1 MNPLL
6 TEDQRLL
13 RDTLRQGLA
22 KVCPVTNVRAVWHN
36 PAALRPLWREFAN
49 LGLLGI
55 LVPEDFGGL
64 GMTEVELAVA
74 MEEVG
79 YAAAPGP
86 LLEAAAIAVPSLLG
100 IANAPANVLEASL
113 GAVIEGAKLVTAGT
127 HPSDPIAWAEE
138 ADFCLLRA
146 TSGPRLLARA
156 DYSATP
162 QPSVDACRRTATVSA
177 QGWEGDGTAPS
188 QRAALAAAAQLI
200 GLAKRMTEMTVEYAN
215 VRQQFGKPIGSFP
228 AVKHHLVDAHAATEM
243 ARPLVLRAAWSLS
256 VGASDAAFAVSM
268 AKAAASDAAELA
280 AKKALQVHGAIGY
293 TTECDLHFFL
303 KRTWALA
310 RAHGSASWHR
320 EQVAAAL
327 LDGSA
332 APSFC

>member
-1 MNPLL
+1 
-6 TEDQRLL
+6 
-13 RDTLRQGLA
+13 
-22 KVCPVTNVRAVWHN
+22 
-36 PAALRPLWREFAN
+36 
-49 LGLLGI
+49 
-55 LVPEDFGGL
+55 
-64 GMTEVELAVA
+64 VA
-74 MEEVG
+74 
-79 YAAAPGP
+79 
-86 LLEAAAIAVPSLLG
+86 
-100 IANAPANVLEASL
+100 
-113 GAVIEGAKLVTAGT
+113 
-127 HPSDPIAWAEE
+127 
-138 ADFCLLRA
+138 
-146 TSGPRLLARA
+146 
-156 DYSATP
+156 
-162 QPSVDACRRTATVSA
+162 A

-215 VRQQFGKPIGSFP
+215 VRQQFGKPIGSFQ

-268 AKAAASDAAELA
+268 AKAAASDAAELS

-327 LDGSA
+327 LDGPA
-332 APSFC
+332 APAFC